1 MYKNI
6 PKQEKILLKNLVE
19 YQDGQVVSKTLVQN
33 DFVSVTIFSFDKG
46 EEISTHASGGDNMV
60 TVLDGKG
67 RFTVDGEVFTLTEG
81 ESLIMPKDVPHA
93 VFGEEKFKMELV
105 VSF

>member
-1 MYKNI
+1 MKGRGKLYKNI

-46 EEISTHASGGDNMV
+46 
-60 TVLDGKG
+60 
-67 RFTVDGEVFTLTEG
+67 
-81 ESLIMPKDVPHA
+81 
-93 VFGEEKFKMELV
+93 
-105 VSF
+105 